1 MLTTNVIVSGPLAI
15 FNFLLIALTGVCT
28 KKLTKIPIT
37 KGKRY
42 DERNLNRLVNV
53 GLESSINNLRN
64 AIETSSMLNIPYD
77 FKYRSYLKSL
87 DDNLKNNLSG
97 INNIYSIIKNSSK
110 VYSNISNSV
119 DSDLSGIENYS
130 ISLRQSAIR

>member
-1 MLTTNVIVSGPLAI
+1 MA
-15 FNFLLIALTGVCT
+15 
-28 KKLTKIPIT
+28 KIY
-37 KGKRY
+37 Y

-64 AIETSSMLNIPYD
+64 AIETSSMLNVPYD

-87 DDNLKNNLSG
+87 DDNLKNNLSS
-97 INNIYSIIKNSSK
+97 INNIYSTLKNSSK

-119 DSDLSGIENYS
+119 NSDVSGIENYS
-130 ISLRQSAIR
+130 ISLRQSAIK